1 MSQEAAKNLSPK
13 AELKLKSFLRD
24 YTQPATPS
32 PSSNAIVFPLMVVFI
47 IALIGVV
54 VFALYKSSKKD
65 KNSEVE
71 SKNVNVIQQETT
83 AKEEET
89 KEEETPQNSQEQPQ
103 KEQVEEQVS
112 SSIPKK
118 VSFKDDERDDPNASF
133 PSFAE
138 TQENDPESEFARA
151 FTYENLQDSML
162 SSAENARSAIKS
174 RDAWSRL
181 GNRGDSIA
189 RKTQMDAIK
198 SEITASGKSFKEFVD
213 NSWTPIPEQMASF
226 WKEEDQ
232 ATTKEEAAETSSS
245 FVQVQKK
252 SLSRAAASEAPAITR
267 DATQDVTLENVE
279 LAMNNMKEI
288 LTARKRAKTLKIDL
302 PPLTNNQKSDLKV
315 WSQNEDKVVAGTAK
329 AILSL

>member
-24 YTQPATPS
+24 YSQPNTSPS
-32 PSSNAIVFPLMVVFI
+32 PSSNAVVFPLMVVFI

-65 KNSEVE
+65 KTSEIE

-89 KEEETPQNSQEQPQ
+89 PQNSQEQPQ
-103 KEQVEEQVS
+103 EEQVS

-118 VSFKDDERDDPNASF
+118 VSFKDERDDPNASF

-232 ATTKEEAAETSSS
+232 ATTKQEADETSSS
-245 FVQVQKK
+245 FVHVQKK
-252 SLSRAAASEAPAITR
+252 SLSRAAASEAPAITK

-288 LTARKRAKTLKIDL
+288 LTARKRAKTLRIDL
-302 PPLTNNQKSDLKV
+302 PPLTNNQKSDLKF